1 MTVALRAGKTLLL
14 SMLVIL
20 SACGGSSEKELLASA
35 NGYLAK
41 NDTAAATIELKNL
54 LQKDPKSAAGRFLL
68 GKVLLQTG
76 NAAGAEI
83 ELRRALEASHPKDE
97 VLPLLAAAMIAQRSF
112 APLLQQ
118 YGKEELK
125 DGAAAAELHTQ
136 LAIAHRAGYQTG
148 KSPEAAEAADAAIE
162 SALKRAPG
170 YPPAIML
177 KARFA
182 AAQGDSAAAL
192 TLIDALLAAKPTH
205 ALAWGFKGD
214 LLAQAVP
221 INVPAV
227 TAAYREALRLQPDL
241 AQAHAALLSLLLEQ
255 RDFESAD
262 RQLLELKKALPQDP
276 QTQYF
281 EAAQALR
288 KDDAKR
294 AREITEALLRGAPN
308 NPHVLMLAGQ
318 AEVKLKAIPQAEVLL
333 VRAVQA
339 APKAVPPRSLLA
351 QLYLGSGQA
360 DKALATLKP
369 LLGADESSDAGL
381 LVLQGRAQLMSG
393 DAQAAEA
400 SFSRAAKLRPD
411 DKRIQASAAMA
422 RLGQGQGTA
431 ALGELESIA
440 RSDAGTS
447 ADLALISERMRK
459 REFDAALKAVDALA
473 AKRPKH
479 ALPDLLR
486 GRIALQRQDVA
497 AARKHFEQSL
507 GKDAG
512 FFPAILGLAALDV
525 GEGKPEAARARLEA
539 VVQREAG
546 NIHAQMAL
554 AELTAR
560 SGGSRD
566 EVVARLSAATKA
578 QPGAVA
584 PRAALIDLYASSG
597 DTKLALSAAQS
608 AVAAVAN
615 NLELMDRLGRAQQ
628 AAGDLNQAIST
639 FNKMAALEPK
649 SPRPQLRLAEAHQAA
664 KDGVA
669 AAASV
674 RRAMELAPGNLDV
687 QRAGIAL
694 AMREKQPAQALAIA
708 RRVQAQLPDVPLGYV
723 FEAEIELSQQ
733 KHDAAAAA
741 FRKAMTKPGS
751 AELAPRLH
759 QALQSGKK
767 TAEAQQMAEAWLKS
781 HPDDARFTLHLGDV
795 ALGQG
800 QLALAEA
807 RYREVIR
814 LMPDNVLALNNLAYL
829 LVKQGKPGAVALAE
843 KAVKLAPDRAALMDT
858 LALSYA
864 DAKDFS
870 KAVDLQTKVVALAP
884 EVPDYRL
891 GLARMHA
898 QSGNAAAARV
908 ELKKLSAL
916 GKSYPRQEE
925 VAQLLK
931 TLGS

>member
-20 SACGGSSEKELLASA
+20 TACGGSSEKELLASA
-35 NGYLAK
+35 SSYLAK

-54 LQKDPKSAAGRFLL
+54 LQKDPKSAAGRFML
-68 GKVLLQTG
+68 GKVLFQTG

-83 ELRRALEASHPKDE
+83 ELRRALEAGHPRDE
-97 VLPLLAAAMIAQRSF
+97 VLPLLAAVMVAQKSF

-118 YGKEELK
+118 FGKEELK

-136 LAIAHRAGYQTG
+136 LAIAHRAGHQAG
-148 KSPEAAEAADAAIE
+148 KLPEAAKAADAAIE

-192 TLIDALLAAKPTH
+192 TLIDALLAAKPAH

-221 INVPAV
+221 VDAAAAM
-227 TAAYREALRLQPDL
+227 AAYREALRLQPDL

-255 RDFESAD
+255 RDFEAAD
-262 RQLLELKKALPQDP
+262 TQFAALKKVLPQHP
-276 QTQYF
+276 QTLYF

-294 AREITEALLRGAPN
+294 TREITEALLRSSPQ

-318 AEVKLKAIPQAEVLL
+318 AEAKLKAMPQAEALL

-339 APKAVPPRSLLA
+339 APKALPPRSLLA

-369 LLGADESSDAGL
+369 LLGAEESSDAGL

-400 SFSRAAKLRPD
+400 SFSRAAKLKPD

-422 RLGQGQGTA
+422 RLGQGQGSA
-431 ALGELESIA
+431 AIGELESIA
-440 RSDAGTS
+440 KSDEGTS

-486 GRIALQRQDVA
+486 GRIALLRQDLA
-497 AARKHFEQSL
+497 AARKNFELSL
-507 GKDAG
+507 TKDAHY
-512 FFPAILGLAALDV
+512 FPAILGLASLDV

-539 VVQREAG
+539 ALQHDAG
-546 NIHAQMAL
+546 NVQAQMAL

-560 SGGSRD
+560 SGGSQE
-566 EVVARLSAATKA
+566 EVIARLNAAIKA
-578 QPGAVA
+578 QPSAVA
-584 PRAALIDLYASSG
+584 PRIALIDLYASAG
-597 DTKLALSAAQS
+597 DTKSALAAAQG
-608 AVAAVAN
+608 AVAAVPN
-615 NLELMDRLGRAQQ
+615 NLELMDRLGRVQQ
-628 AAGDLNQAIST
+628 LAGDMHQAVST

-649 SPRPQLRLAEAHQAA
+649 SPRPQLRLAEAHLAA
-664 KDGVA
+664 KDRDA
-669 AAASV
+669 AGASV
-674 RRAMELAPGNLDV
+674 RRAMELAPTNLDV

-694 AMREKQPAQALAIA
+694 ALREKQPAQALAIA
-708 RRVQAQLPDVPLGYV
+708 RRVQAQLPDAVLGYV
-723 FEAEIELSQQ
+723 LEAEIELSQQ

-741 FRKAMTKPGS
+741 FRKAMSKPAS
-751 AELAPRLH
+751 ADLAPRLH
-759 QALQSGKK
+759 LALLSAKK

-781 HPDDARFTLHLGDV
+781 HPDDARFTLHLGDT

-800 QLALAEA
+800 QLVLAET
-807 RYREVIR
+807 RYREVLR

-829 LVKQGKPGAVALAE
+829 LVKQGKPGAVPLAE

-864 DAKDFS
+864 DAKDLS
-870 KAVDLQTKVVALAP
+870 KALALQTKVVALAP
-884 EVPDYRL
+884 DVPDYRL
-891 GLARMHA
+891 GLARMQV
-898 QSGNAAAARV
+898 QSGNAAAART

-916 GKSYPRQEE
+916 GKDYPRQEE